1 MIRNISRRKAMK
13 KSAGFTLIELLVVI
27 VILGILATFLVPKI
41 MSKPDEARVIK
52 AKNDIK
58 AIETALKMYKL
69 DNGIYPTTEQG
80 LEALIHKPTIPPI
93 PKNYRE
99 GGYLDTNKV
108 PKDPWGNPYI
118 YRSPGEDGRPYE
130 IISYGADGKEGGT
143 GVNADIKSWEIK

>member
-1 MIRNISRRKAMK
+1 MK